1 MRGTARGKWPLQ
13 WCYWALPWS
22 ESQFHSEDVPT
33 RTAPI
38 LAFCLLGIASLAGQT
53 ETENTPNPATEKLTD
68 MWSSYFNVAGY
79 LVPHDR
85 SYASPAF
92 SADHRHLHLG
102 ARYNYEDK
110 ETGSVWVGYNFI
122 AGDKFA
128 LEVTPMFG
136 GVLGNTA
143 GVAPGN
149 KASLG
154 WRRLE
159 LSTEAEYVFNVKD
172 HSGSFFY
179 SWMEFS

>member
-1 MRGTARGKWPLQ
+1 
-13 WCYWALPWS
+13 
-22 ESQFHSEDVPT
+22 
-33 RTAPI
+33 
-38 LAFCLLGIASLAGQT
+38 
-53 ETENTPNPATEKLTD
+53 

-143 GVAPGN
+143 GVAPGY

-179 SWMEFS
+179 SWMEFSYSPRQWWRAGVAAQRTKAYHTALDIQRGVLLGVSGKRLDFTTYIFNAGWTDPTVVLSLGLTF